1 MQEITEQDLAGWRA
15 NLDRLVAESSTVFR
29 RVEVR
34 QRFGRVLAGFL
45 GTAERKNGWQL
56 AEAIGENE
64 PHGVQRLLAEAVW
77 DADTLRDVLRRYVVA
92 QLGAPDGVLVIDESG
107 FLKKGTHSVGVA
119 RQYTGT
125 AGKIENCQVG
135 VFLTYASARGH
146 AFLDRA
152 LYLPAAWAE
161 DRERLTAAG
170 VPASVA
176 FATKPELARRMV
188 AEAIAADVP
197 HSWVVGDSGYGD
209 DGALRGDLEGRG
221 EAYALGVSSH
231 HGIWEG
237 GEHRTVREDVATWPA
252 TAWTRLSAGRGSQGE
267 RLYDWAW
274 LQLVGPDARGLAA
287 WLVARRTFGH
297 EPEELAYFRVF
308 GPAATVLP
316 TIAQVIGTRWTIEE
330 CLEEAKGLA
339 GLDQYEV
346 RHWVPWQRHVT
357 LALLAHA
364 VLAVSRSPG
373 PDADPEKGGPTQ
385 RGAG

>member
-152 LYLPAAWAE
+152 LYLPAA
-161 DRERLTAAG
+161 
-170 VPASVA
+170 
-176 FATKPELARRMV
+176 
-188 AEAIAADVP
+188 
-197 HSWVVGDSGYGD
+197 
-209 DGALRGDLEGRG
+209 
-221 EAYALGVSSH
+221 
-231 HGIWEG
+231 
-237 GEHRTVREDVATWPA
+237 
-252 TAWTRLSAGRGSQGE
+252 
-267 RLYDWAW
+267 
-274 LQLVGPDARGLAA
+274 
-287 WLVARRTFGH
+287 
-297 EPEELAYFRVF
+297 
-308 GPAATVLP
+308 
-316 TIAQVIGTRWTIEE
+316 
-330 CLEEAKGLA
+330 
-339 GLDQYEV
+339 
-346 RHWVPWQRHVT
+346 
-357 LALLAHA
+357 
-364 VLAVSRSPG
+364 
-373 PDADPEKGGPTQ
+373 
-385 RGAG
+385 